1 MGGRVAHE
9 MAVQLRADGQ
19 DVALVIMGGYA
30 PAPAPV
36 DVSGTSGSSG
46 AGAAD
51 REAAERLRRAMWER
65 AGLDPDDPDTAAE
78 ADVLDEAPALHDLAG
93 LPDHFRDAIS
103 EAEAEVRARI
113 IANNTR
119 VYVEHRPRVYDGDV
133 LFLSSDEL
141 EDGWGRT
148 MWQPYTSGRISE
160 ARLPCT
166 HDEMADPPM
175 LPLLWNAVAAW
186 LSTTGGDPQETPPT
200 TSGETDRSDG

>member
-1 MGGRVAHE
+1 MRRRHGESGFVLEDEPGSTHHRESSAQGHTSLTQPATASSSRS
-9 MAVQLRADGQ
+9 MA
-19 DVALVIMGGYA
+19 
-30 PAPAPV
+30 
-36 DVSGTSGSSG
+36 
-46 AGAAD
+46 
-51 REAAERLRRAMWER
+51 RRAGTWQDQP
-65 AGLDPDDPDTAAE
+65 GLDPDDPDTAAE

-93 LPDHFRDAIS
+93 LPDCFRDAIS
-103 EAEAEVRARI
+103 EAEAEAEVRARI

-119 VYVEHRPRVYDGDV
+119 VHVEHRPRVCDGDV
-133 LFLSSDEL
+133 LFLSWGEL
-141 EDGWGRT
+141 EDGWGRA

>member
-1 MGGRVAHE
+1 

-19 DVALVIMGGYA
+19 EVALVIMGGYA
-30 PAPAPV
+30 PAPV
-36 DVSGTSGSSG
+36 DMADASGTDETGRGS
-46 AGAAD
+46 
-51 REAAERLRRAMWER
+51 AEQLRRAMWER
-65 AGLDPDDPDTAAE
+65 AGLDPDDTDTATE

-93 LPDHFRDAIS
+93 LPDYFRNEIS

-119 VYVEHRPRVYDGDV
+119 VYVEHRPRVFHGDV

-141 EDGWGRT
+141 EDGWGRA

-186 LSTTGGDPQETPPT
+186 LSTTSGDLQEEPPT
-200 TSGETDRSDG
+200 TSGCTDRSDG